1 MRYAG
6 RVMTLVGKSGWV
18 WLALAGIVAAL
29 VIIAFSSSG
38 GEGGVKNGL
47 RTESSGQRARPA
59 FSPETAEALGQT
71 SPRRV
76 LGGQPPRSAV
86 APLRVD
92 DGQGQ

>member
-6 RVMTLVGKSGWV
+6 RVMTLVGKSGWF

-29 VIIAFSSSG
+29 VIAFSSSG
-38 GEGGVKNGL
+38 GDGRARNKL
-47 RTESSGQRARPA
+47 RTESSGPRARPA

-76 LGGQPPRSAV
+76 VGGQPPRSAV

-92 DGQGQ
+92 EGQGQ